1 METGIRP
8 VSTAESLNKVIC
20 KHLFTYMLAYMG
32 KTSYLCSVIKKEI
45 VKQLK
50 KYKIMKLTSYY
61 FNELTEEQQ
70 NHIMNDF
77 QENGGNAD
85 YLNSKFSREE
95 VNAEVVVDEDF
106 NLYDIKVFDP
116 YKLVDNELYIYP
128 DGWSNWLLDYHDPAG
143 NDIDTILQDQDGY
156 VVSSYCTVDERDPHL
171 FYVYLDELE
180 SYWVEHYGQE
190 SWDKAQYE
198 DLDLEIQ
205 QNDPELYGCGDG
217 FNDKGKYL
225 LYTTDAT
232 SPDIL

>member
-1 METGIRP
+1 
-8 VSTAESLNKVIC
+8 
-20 KHLFTYMLAYMG
+20 
-32 KTSYLCSVIKKEI
+32 
-45 VKQLK
+45 
-50 KYKIMKLTSYY
+50 MKLTSYY

-70 NHIMNDF
+70 NRVMNDF
-77 QENGGNAD
+77 SENGGNSD
-85 YLNSKFSREE
+85 YLNGKFSREE
-95 VNAEVVVDEDF
+95 VNVEVVVDEDF

-116 YKLVDNELYIYP
+116 YQLVKTEGSTPVYIGP
-128 DGWSNWLLDYHDPAG
+128 DGWSDWLYDFHDPAG
-143 NDIDTILQDQDGY
+143 NSIDTIFEDQDGY

-180 SYWVEHYGQE
+180 SYWVENYGQE

-198 DLDLEIQ
+198 DLDMEIQ

>member
-95 VNAEVVVDEDF
+95 VNAEVVVDDDF
-106 NLYDIKVFDP
+106 NLYDI
-116 YKLVDNELYIYP
+116 
-128 DGWSNWLLDYHDPAG
+128 
-143 NDIDTILQDQDGY
+143 
-156 VVSSYCTVDERDPHL
+156 
-171 FYVYLDELE
+171 
-180 SYWVEHYGQE
+180 
-190 SWDKAQYE
+190 
-198 DLDLEIQ
+198 
-205 QNDPELYGCGDG
+205 
-217 FNDKGKYL
+217 
-225 LYTTDAT
+225 
-232 SPDIL
+232 